1 MKSCSTTA
9 RKDRM
14 TDTVNDMITTK
25 EGDVVGMVASDQE
38 RTRSNG
44 RKNAAAPRY

>member
-1 MKSCSTTA
+1 MKPCSTTA

-25 EGDVVGMVASDQE
+25 EGDVVGMVGSDQE

-44 RKNAAAPRY
+44 R